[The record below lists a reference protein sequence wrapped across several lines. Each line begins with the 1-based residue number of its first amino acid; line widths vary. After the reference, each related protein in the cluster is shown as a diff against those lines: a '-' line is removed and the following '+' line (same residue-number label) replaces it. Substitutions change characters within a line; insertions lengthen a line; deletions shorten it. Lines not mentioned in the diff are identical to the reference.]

1 MVNRLIGLKRK
12 AKKEGWARW
21 IETAADEKAL
31 LDGFTFDYQ
40 KWITFK
46 EFAETF
52 ITLSKGQWKGQPFDF
67 MPFQEQICG
76 SLFGWQRPDH
86 TRRFRRGYI
95 AMGKKNSKT
104 TTAAIICLYMLI
116 GDEESAPEVY
126 NVAND
131 RDQAAILW
139 SLAADMVESSPAL
152 KQRCR
157 VIRST
162 KRIIVGLDSWM
173 AAWSSDQSTKDG
185 PNAHCIIAD
194 ELHEWRGNAGREMW
208 AKIRYAGIARHQPL
222 CPLAIT
228 TAGSDRY
235 SLCYE
240 QHKYASAII
249 NGDVDTDL
257 AFYAKIYQADPK
269 LAEEDPDYWK
279 SEAAWKEA
287 NPAYEVVLKKE
298 DFESDVAASES
309 DPTEQSRFL
318 RYRLNLW
325 VQSETPWLDAGV
337 WADNKGPGFTED
349 DLEGKVCFGG
359 LDLSSVGDFTAACY
373 LFPYLVD
380 DVRKFRA
387 IWRIYCPE
395 DTLTERIKKLDIDL
409 MGWIKAGWIRTTP
422 GNVIDHEFVFADI
435 KRDSQKFV
443 IKELGYDRWS
453 AAWIVQQLQ
462 TELGHIELFPVNQ
475 SMQGMTNATKGVTMA
490 LKQGRIEHNG
500 NPVAGWMAGN
510 AVPFYDAKENMMLH
524 KGKSKDKID
533 GIIAMIIAY
542 AQAEV
547 GNPVVE
553 KKFSVY
559 DDLNF
564 ERVMEEIEGHKIGD
578 NQK

>member
-1 MVNRLIGLKRK
+1 MNCNPVLVKVNRGTITESFHRGAICVVNHLKEPIYSQGDIHQLCYPRSSMK
-12 AKKEGWARW
+12 FFQQIPLLALGGA
-21 IETAADEKAL
+21 EK
-31 LDGFTFDYQ
+31 FD
-40 KWITFK
+40 
-46 EFAETF
+46 
-52 ITLSKGQWKGQPFDF
+52 LSL
-67 MPFQEQICG
+67 EEIAILCG
-76 SLFGWQRPDH
+76 SHNGEKQH
-86 TRRFRRGYI
+86 VETVQ
-95 AMGKKNSKT
+95 K
-104 TTAAIICLYMLI
+104 
-116 GDEESAPEVY
+116 
-126 NVAND
+126 
-131 RDQAAILW
+131 IL
-139 SLAADMVESSPAL
+139 
-152 KQRCR
+152 
-157 VIRST
+157 
-162 KRIIVGLDSWM
+162 
-173 AAWSSDQSTKDG
+173 
-185 PNAHCIIAD
+185 
-194 ELHEWRGNAGREMW
+194 
-208 AKIRYAGIARHQPL
+208 
-222 CPLAIT
+222 
-228 TAGSDRY
+228 
-235 SLCYE
+235 
-240 QHKYASAII
+240 
-249 NGDVDTDL
+249 
-257 AFYAKIYQADPK
+257 
-269 LAEEDPDYWK
+269 
-279 SEAAWKEA
+279 
-287 NPAYEVVLKKE
+287 
-298 DFESDVAASES
+298 
-309 DPTEQSRFL
+309 
-318 RYRLNLW
+318 
-325 VQSETPWLDAGV
+325 
-337 WADNKGPGFTED
+337 NKGGFTEE

-500 NPVAGWMAGN
+500 NPIAGWMAGN